1 MQETI
6 ADTTE
11 SLDYFWVCDTEQES
25 QQRLLVADRMFQRL
39 HAKDLIEACS
49 TKVELCC
56 GENWKLLYVVTA
68 NFTYRKDKHAELL
81 EFAPSAL
88 A

>member
-1 MQETI
+1 
-6 ADTTE
+6 
-11 SLDYFWVCDTEQES
+11 
-25 QQRLLVADRMFQRL
+25 MFQRL